1 MGIILDL
8 IIVAIIAV
16 TAIISAKQGF
26 VKTVIE
32 VVGFLLAIYLSFT
45 LSTPV
50 ANFVYDK
57 AVEPTVVTA
66 IEQGIDDAATNTV
79 QSVHEKLPK
88 FIKNNLE
95 FFGVSDEELT
105 GHVNSSAA
113 GGASSIAATVSEK
126 VVAPIVVSVVK
137 TIVSVVLFIILLF
150 VVRILAK
157 LINKL
162 FSFSLVGTLNK
173 VLGAVL
179 GAVKGTIFAAVFCA
193 VAVFVGALAGGKI
206 LEAVDNS
213 YICGFLNTLLG
224 INFLGF

>member
-32 VVGFLLAIYLSFT
+32 VVGFVLAIYLSFT

-57 AVEPTVVTA
+57 AVEPTVMTA
-66 IEQGIDDAATNTV
+66 IEQGIEDTTADATK
-79 QSVHEKLPK
+79 SVYEKLPK

-95 FFGVSDEELT
+95 IFGVSDEELT
-105 GHVNSSAA
+105 GHVNSSIG
-113 GGASSIAATVSEK
+113 GGAASVAQTVSEK
-126 VVAPIVVSVVK
+126 VVEPIVVSVVK
-137 TIVSVVLFIILLF
+137 TLISVLIFVVLLF

-157 LINKL
+157 MLNKL
-162 FSFSLVGTLNK
+162 FSFSLVGTLNR
-173 VLGAVL
+173 VLGGVL
-179 GAVKGTIFAAVFCA
+179 GAVKGVIFAAVFCA
-193 VAVFVGALAGGKI
+193 AVIFVGALAGGKI
-206 LEAVDNS
+206 LEAVDGS

-224 INFLGF
+224 VNFLGI

>member
-8 IIVAIIAV
+8 IIIAIILV

-32 VVGFLLAIYLSFT
+32 VVGFLLAVYVSFAF
-45 LSTPV
+45 SAPV
-50 ANFVYDK
+50 ADFAYDK
-57 AVEPTVVTA
+57 LVEPTVITA
-66 IEQGIDDAATNTV
+66 IEQGIENASSDAT
-79 QSVHEKLPK
+79 QSVYEKLPN

-95 FFGVSDEELT
+95 MFGATEEELSSY
-105 GHVNSSAA
+105 VNSSLV
-113 GGASSIAATVSEK
+113 GGAAAVAETVNQK
-126 VVAPIVVSVVK
+126 VVAPIVISIVKTLVSV
-137 TIVSVVLFIILLF
+137 IMFVVLLF

-173 VLGAVL
+173 VLGGVL
-179 GAVKGTIFAAVFCA
+179 GAVKGIIFAAVFCA
-193 VAVFVGALAGGKI
+193 AVIFVGALAGGAI
-206 LEAVDNS
+206 LEAVEGS

-224 INFLGF
+224 VNFLGI

>member
-16 TAIISAKQGF
+16 TVIISAKQGF

-32 VVGFLLAIYLSFT
+32 VVGFVLAIYLSFT
-45 LSTPV
+45 FSTPV

-57 AVEPTVVTA
+57 AVGPTVMAA
-66 IEQGIDDAATNTV
+66 IEQGVEDTTADATK
-79 QSVHEKLPK
+79 SVYEKLPK

-105 GHVNSSAA
+105 SHVNSSLG
-113 GGASSIAATVSEK
+113 GGAASVAETVSEK
-126 VVAPIVVSVVK
+126 VVEPIVVSVVK
-137 TIVSVVLFIILLF
+137 TLVSVLIFVVLLF

-157 LINKL
+157 MLNKL
-162 FSFSLVGTLNK
+162 FSFSLVGTLNR
-173 VLGAVL
+173 VLGGVL
-179 GAVKGTIFAAVFCA
+179 GVVKGVIFAAVFCA
-193 VAVFVGALAGGKI
+193 AIIFVGALAGGKI
-206 LEAVDNS
+206 LEAVDSS

-224 INFLGF
+224 VNFLGI